1 MNKLIAFEIPE
12 SPSDIASWLES
23 VLCKGDLRG
32 LVAQL
37 ASVHDGGDT
46 TTDLEL
52 LLGSDRQ
59 AVLANGLT
67 ALPIGKLQALL
78 TSPQL
83 LLELQQTVMAEG
95 GDYWLGKFE
104 CDAGQETIHRT
115 SDTITQILRPQQVA
129 VDTDKATDSTRPML
143 AILMLAAGILLVI
156 SGTWYWTQQNDVGKS
171 TQVAVGW
178 GWAAESGIPSGGSAE
193 DYLTALASGADAWF
207 NKRPVNRSELVTR
220 LKEFSA
226 GCDLLINADHA
237 PLGEQDRAWL
247 RFKCRGWKKRIDQQI
262 AAADQNSTSAILRVA
277 DDIAS
282 DIAKSLKG
290 RASKV

>member
-1 MNKLIAFEIPE
+1 MNKLIAFERPE

-37 ASVHDGGDT
+37 NSVHGRGVA
-46 TTDLEL
+46 TTDLET

-59 AVLANGLT
+59 GVLANGLT

-95 GDYWLGKFE
+95 GGYWLGKFN
-104 CDAGQETIHRT
+104 CDAGQEIVHRT

-143 AILMLAAGILLVI
+143 AILMLAAGILLAI

-193 DYLTALASGADAWF
+193 DYLTTLASGADAWF
-207 NKRPVNRSELVTR
+207 NKRPANRSELVTR

-226 GCDLLINADHA
+226 GCELLINADHA
-237 PLGEQDRAWL
+237 PLEEQDRAWL
-247 RFKCRGWKKRIDQQI
+247 QFKCRGWKKRIDEQI
-262 AAADQNSTSAILRVA
+262 LAADQSPIEQVLSVA
-277 DDIAS
+277 DSIAQDVS
-282 DIAKSLKG
+282 VKLKQ
-290 RASKV
+290 RASRV

>member
-1 MNKLIAFEIPE
+1 MNKLVAFDIPE
-12 SPSDIASWLES
+12 SPNEIAMWLES
-23 VLCKGDLRG
+23 ILCKGDLRG

-37 ASVHDGGDT
+37 ASVHDGGDA

-67 ALPIGKLQALL
+67 TLPIGKLQALL

-95 GDYWLGKFE
+95 GGYWLGKFE
-104 CDAGQETIHRT
+104 CDAGQEIVHRT
-115 SDTITQILRPQQVA
+115 SDTITQTLRPQQVA
-129 VDTDKATDSTRPML
+129 VERLESPDSTRSML
-143 AILMLAAGILLVI
+143 AILMLAAGILLAI
-156 SGTWYWTQQNDVGKS
+156 GGTWYWTQQNGVGKS

-178 GWAAESGIPSGGSAE
+178 GWAAETGIPSGGSAE

-207 NKRPVNRSELVTR
+207 NKRPANRSELVTR

-226 GCDLLINADHA
+226 GCELLINADHA
-237 PLGEQDRAWL
+237 PLEEQDRAWL
-247 RFKCRGWKKRIDQQI
+247 QFKCRGWKKRIDEQI
-262 AAADQNSTSAILRVA
+262 AAADQNPIEQVLSVA
-277 DDIAS
+277 DSIARDLS
-282 DIAKSLKG
+282 VKIKQ
-290 RASKV
+290 RASRV